1 MTGSATDK
9 AKLKAVDDLRA
20 ALRDI
25 GGLKPADLLR
35 TASEPIDELDALA
48 AAERLILLENL
59 NALADALDAFGV
71 PAEHQAAFRRLFH
84 GVFNVHSGRRFY
96 AFEGP
101 RGKSATTPSDAIYR
115 RCFIAA
121 AIGALKKSGMSVNDA
136 LAYAERRMRACVATD
151 FDCPADGTIDRSK
164 IKNWRDRFGRE
175 RRRDANVTEYGRL
188 MEIVER
194 TNSPEGLRRL
204 AETLLDD
211 AIHDAD
217 PSRYSA

>member
-1 MTGSATDK
+1 
-9 AKLKAVDDLRA
+9 
-20 ALRDI
+20 
-25 GGLKPADLLR
+25 
-35 TASEPIDELDALA
+35 
-48 AAERLILLENL
+48 
-59 NALADALDAFGV
+59 
-71 PAEHQAAFRRLFH
+71 
-84 GVFNVHSGRRFY
+84 
-96 AFEGP
+96 
-101 RGKSATTPSDAIYR
+101 
-115 RCFIAA
+115 
-121 AIGALKKSGMSVNDA
+121 
-136 LAYAERRMRACVATD
+136 MRACVATD